1 MKLDGIRV
9 LDLSRFLPGPW
20 IGQTMADHGAEVV
33 KVESHEGEPTRRL
46 GPAIEGGHPAYFRNT
61 QRGKLSLR
69 LNLKLDEGREIFL
82 RLAESR
88 DVVIDSFRPGVVD
101 RLGIG
106 YDAVRA
112 RAPGIVY
119 CSLSAFGQ
127 HGPLAQRPSH
137 DVGAEALAGVL
148 SLSRA
153 PDGTPALPT
162 LPMADIAL
170 GSAALIGIL
179 MALLRR
185 EKSGRGDFIDAAMVD
200 SLMSWTPH
208 ILSPVLA
215 EDRAPDPASERL
227 HGGAAFYNVYRTADD
242 RHIVLS
248 GAEMNFVENLLSAL
262 GRPDLIE
269 LCRAP
274 WGEAQQPVK
283 RFLAATFATRTRE
296 EWDRWLADK
305 SVCYAPVLDM
315 HEAWRQPYLRERA
328 MVLTGEDGVEHLGT
342 PVKFRD
348 EPGHAGARVPA
359 LGEHTDELLARLGYD
374 EAGRRRLR
382 EAGVC

>member
-20 IGQTMADHGAEVV
+20 IGQTMADHGAEVI
-33 KVESHEGEPTRRL
+33 KVESHDGEPTRRL
-46 GPAIEGGHPAYFRNT
+46 GPAIKGHAAYFRNT
-61 QRGKLSLR
+61 QRGKLSLK
-69 LNLKLDEGREIFL
+69 LNLKMDQGREIFL
-82 RLAESR
+82 RLAETS

-112 RAPGIVY
+112 RTPGIVY

-127 HGPLAQRPSH
+127 DGPLAQRPSH

-153 PDGTPALPT
+153 PDGTPAMPT

-185 EKSGRGDFIDAAMVD
+185 EKTGQGDFIDAAMVD
-200 SLMSWTPH
+200 ALMSWTPH

-215 EDRAPDPASERL
+215 EDRAPDLASERL

-248 GAEMNFVENLLSAL
+248 GAEMNFVENLLTAL
-262 GRPDLIE
+262 GRPDLIAT
-269 LCRAP
+269 CREP
-274 WGEAQQPVK
+274 WGEAQAPVK
-283 RFLAATFATRTRE
+283 RFLTQTFATRTRD

-305 SVCYAPVLDM
+305 GVCYAPVLDM
-315 HEAWRQPYLRERA
+315 HEAWQQPYLRQRA
-328 MVLTGEDGVEHLGT
+328 MVLAGEDGVEHLGT
-342 PVKFRD
+342 PVKFRV
-348 EPGHAGARVPA
+348 EPGQARARVPA
-359 LGEHTDELLARLGYD
+359 LGEHSDELLARLGYD
-374 EAGRRRLR
+374 EAARRRLR